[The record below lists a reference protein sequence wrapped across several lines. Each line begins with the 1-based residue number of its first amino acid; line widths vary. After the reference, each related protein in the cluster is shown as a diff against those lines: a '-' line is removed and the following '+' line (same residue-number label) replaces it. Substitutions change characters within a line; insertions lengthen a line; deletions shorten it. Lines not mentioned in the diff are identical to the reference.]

1 MFSFS
6 FETGAFFRDGTRSN
20 TISATSTLTLRQERG
35 APLFLDRAMLAAL
48 EEVWRRRAVFIEVGR
63 RARASSVLQTAD
75 WGVL

>member
-6 FETGAFFRDGTRSN
+6 FETGAFSRDGTRPN
-20 TISATSTLTLRQERG
+20 IFATPTLTLRQERG